1 VTHHAFSLEE
11 LLRELRELRDE
22 EVPVESARRMR
33 IRREATISR
42 LKDMQARSVAS
53 RDILGR
59 YRKKALVLLVALIP
73 TGALAATWLVGT
85 LGANAATRKGPIFKT
100 VAAAPAWHAAHA
112 RASEARSLV
121 EPVAGPVSSAAA
133 TPTTQTSGADAP
145 ALPQRA
151 HPAVNTTV
159 ASATR
164 RNPTSEAGSPSTLAE
179 ENRLL
184 VRAMVASRRGDEANA
199 VGHLDDFLRR
209 FPESPLA
216 QNAQVERFRSL
227 ARAGNDAAAREAA
240 RRYLAEHPEGMAG
253 DEARRLVVGS
263 EASPP

>member
-1 VTHHAFSLEE
+1 MTHPAFSLDE
-11 LLRELRELRDE
+11 LLRELRDE

-59 YRKKALVLLVALIP
+59 YRKKALVLLVAAIP

-85 LGANAATRKGPIFKT
+85 IGAHAATRRGPIAET
-100 VAAAPAWHAAHA
+100 TAVAPAWHAAHA
-112 RASEARSLV
+112 AAPAAKPLV
-121 EPVAGPVSSAAA
+121 ENAVRAVTTA
-133 TPTTQTSGADAP
+133 TPAARTSSADAP
-145 ALPQRA
+145 VLPRRA
-151 HPAVNTTV
+151 HPWVNTTV
-159 ASATR
+159 ATAAREKPATDR
-164 RNPTSEAGSPSTLAE
+164 ASETGSPSTLAE

-216 QNAQVERFRSL
+216 QNAEVERFRSL

>member
-1 VTHHAFSLEE
+1 VTHPAFSLEE
-11 LLRELRELRDE
+11 LMRELRDE

-85 LGANAATRKGPIFKT
+85 IGAHAATRKGS
-100 VAAAPAWHAAHA
+100 VAETTAVAPAWHAAHPGHA
-112 RASEARSLV
+112 AAPAAAPLV
-121 EPVAGPVSSAAA
+121 VGSVRNPVAAA
-133 TPTTQTSGADAP
+133 TPATKTSSADTP
-145 ALPQRA
+145 ALPHRA
-151 HPAVNTTV
+151 L
-159 ASATR
+159 
-164 RNPTSEAGSPSTLAE
+164 STLAE

-184 VRAMVASRRGDEANA
+184 ARAMVASRRGDEANA

-216 QNAQVERFRSL
+216 QNAEVERFRSL
-227 ARAGNDAAAREAA
+227 ARAGSDAAAREAA